1 MNPQDPIY
9 WVDNLTNRR
18 LFAGTMEK
26 LTVNSKP
33 TKTILKKI
41 ILQVLLMG
49 DVCLEYCVGVG

>member
-9 WVDNLTNRR
+9 WADNLTNRR